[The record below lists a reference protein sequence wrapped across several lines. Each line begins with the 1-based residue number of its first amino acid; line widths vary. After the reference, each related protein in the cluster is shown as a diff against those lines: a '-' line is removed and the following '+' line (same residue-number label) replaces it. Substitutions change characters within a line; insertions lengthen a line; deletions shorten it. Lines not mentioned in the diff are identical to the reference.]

1 VVALPVL
8 VRPGEGDHDAV
19 APRLDRI
26 EVVVPITELPSR
38 RNPLVENRTGLV
50 RPLSGRRSPEARQP
64 ASSAPLHLGVDQRD
78 ERLDVAVT
86 ERLVRGAH
94 RFNSHENTI
103 APARLAEL
111 AAVV

>member
-1 VVALPVL
+1 
-8 VRPGEGDHDAV
+8 
-19 APRLDRI
+19 
-26 EVVVPITELPSR
+26 
-38 RNPLVENRTGLV
+38 
-50 RPLSGRRSPEARQP
+50 
-64 ASSAPLHLGVDQRD
+64 VDQRD